1 MKRNNE
7 KKVPSYVKI
16 RRQSI
21 LSVHSKDDT
30 IILELNY
37 INNHNSNS
45 CRSNNNVSNTGS
57 FTLLWSEC
65 KNIRGLVHCRQEF
78 FPNNYNN
85 CIDITAFCT
94 KGNAEVSSFLMPW
107 GLMACLFTP
116 SLPQKCFTT
125 SRANFVPLQ
134 HAQYFVI
141 SVDNFAC
148 NPPAIF
154 VVGWTFGGTLLDWP
168 AGAAIKVIHFSG
180 LRNA

>member
-94 KGNAEVSSFLMPW
+94 KGNAEVSSFLIPW

-116 SLPQKCFTT
+116 SLPQNVSPPQGQILCPYNMLVILL
-125 SRANFVPLQ
+125 SAWIILPVILQQYLWWDGPLVEL
-134 HAQYFVI
+134 Y
-141 SVDNFAC
+141 
-148 NPPAIF
+148 
-154 VVGWTFGGTLLDWP
+154 
-168 AGAAIKVIHFSG
+168 
-180 LRNA
+180 